1 MEVRTKLT
9 INARKLKK
17 KKLLLDLLE
26 NQVGPYQYLSLYNY
40 FPLPLIITSQSVLRS
55 LILATDY
62 YWMEPSFTATLRA
75 SV

>member
-1 MEVRTKLT
+1 MEVRNKRT

-17 KKLLLDLLE
+17 KILLDLLE

-62 YWMEPSFTATLRA
+62 YWMEPSFTPTPRA